1 MSLKF
6 GTDGVRGPADELTDE
21 LVVAL
26 GTAAGRVLGAERFV
40 VGRDPRESGPR
51 LDRAL
56 RRGIEAAGVAV
67 DSIGVVP
74 TPAVACLAARD
85 GVAGAVISA
94 SHNPFGDN
102 GIKFFAPGGLKLTD
116 AVEEELEAELER
128 ILAATDVADAAD
140 TGDRDDGRGSPAA
153 ADESGDDRVAADAAI
168 AAYRDLVVG
177 SLEGR
182 DLAGLRV
189 VIDCANGA
197 SSVVAPAIL
206 RDLGVDVEVI
216 NDGPDGRNI
225 NEGCGSTHPEALQ
238 AAVVAA
244 DAQIG
249 LAFDGDAD
257 RVLAVDE
264 QGRLVDGDELI
275 ALCAIDLRERGAL
288 AHDTVVVTVM
298 TNLGFHLG
306 MARHGV
312 TVAQTQVGDRY
323 VLEALEAGGFVL
335 GGEQSGHVIFRAL
348 ATTGDGL
355 LTGVQLLDLL
365 RRSGRPLSE
374 LVAGAMERLPQVLV
388 NVRVA
393 HRDPDVAQAIV
404 DEIADVEATLGET
417 GRVLV
422 RPSGTE
428 PLVRVMVEAPE
439 LAVAE
444 AAADRLVGAV
454 VAACGAAADEV
465 A

>member
-21 LVVAL
+21 LVTAL
-26 GTAAGRVLGAERFV
+26 GTAAARVLGADRFV
-40 VGRDPRESGPR
+40 VGRDPRESGAR

-56 RRGIEAAGVAV
+56 RRGIAAAGVAV
-67 DSIGVVP
+67 ESIGVVP

-116 AVEEELEAELER
+116 AVEERLEAELDR
-128 ILAATDVADAAD
+128 ILASGPIDGGAPDPLDGEDGVDGAD
-140 TGDRDDGRGSPAA
+140 PAA
-153 ADESGDDRVAADAAI
+153 IE
-168 AAYRDLVVG
+168 AYRHLVIS

-182 DLAGLRV
+182 GLAGLRV

-197 SSVVAPAIL
+197 SSFVAPAIL
-206 RDLGVDVEVI
+206 EALGADVEVI
-216 NDGPDGRNI
+216 NDEPDGRNI
-225 NEGCGSTHPEALQ
+225 NEGSGSTHPELLQ

-244 DAQIG
+244 GAQVG

-264 QGRLVDGDELI
+264 RGQLVDGDELI
-275 ALCAIDLRERGAL
+275 ALCAIDLRDRGAL

-306 MARHGV
+306 MAEHGI

-323 VLEALEAGGFVL
+323 VLEALEEGGFVL

-365 RRSGRPLSE
+365 CRSGRPLSA
-374 LVAGAMERLPQVLV
+374 LVADAMQRLPQVLV

-404 DEIADVEATLGET
+404 DEITEVEAMLGER

-428 PLVRVMVEAPE
+428 PLVRVMVEA
-439 LAVAE
+439 ADADIAQ
-444 AAADRLVGAV
+444 AAADRLVEAV
-454 VAACGAAADEV
+454 LVACGAAAEE
-465 A
+465 AAS

>member
-21 LVVAL
+21 LVTAL
-26 GTAAGRVLGAERFV
+26 GIAAGRVLGADRFV

-56 RRGIEAAGVAV
+56 RRGIVAAGVEV
-67 DSIGVVP
+67 ESIGVVP
-74 TPAVACLAARD
+74 TPAIACLAARD

-116 AVEEELEAELER
+116 AVEERLEAELDR
-128 ILAATDVADAAD
+128 ILASGAVDGATGGTAGDGADE
-140 TGDRDDGRGSPAA
+140 AA
-153 ADESGDDRVAADAAI
+153 ATARAI
-168 AAYRDLVVG
+168 EAYRDLVIG

-182 DLAGLRV
+182 GLAGLRV
-189 VIDCANGA
+189 VVDCANGA
-197 SSVVAPAIL
+197 SSAVAPEVLQA
-206 RDLGVDVEVI
+206 LGADVEVI
-216 NDGPDGRNI
+216 NDEPDGRNI
-225 NEGCGSTHPEALQ
+225 NEGCGSTHPESLQ

-244 DAQIG
+244 GAQVG

-264 QGRLVDGDELI
+264 RGRLVDGDELI
-275 ALCAIDLRERGAL
+275 ALCAIDLRDRGAL

-306 MARHGV
+306 MARHGI

-323 VLEALEAGGFVL
+323 VLEALEDGGFVL

-374 LVAGAMERLPQVLV
+374 LVADAMERLPQVLV

-393 HRDPDVAQAIV
+393 HRDPEVAQAIV
-404 DEIADVEATLGET
+404 EDITEVEAMLGER

-428 PLVRVMVEAPE
+428 PIVRVMVEAGDE
-439 LAVAE
+439 QMAE
-444 AAADRLVGAV
+444 QAADRLVQAV
-454 VAACGAAADEV
+454 VAACGVAAGEA
-465 A
+465 AS

>member
-26 GTAAGRVLGAERFV
+26 GTAAARVLGAERFV
-40 VGRDPRESGPR
+40 VGRDPRASGPR

-56 RRGIEAAGVAV
+56 RRGIAAAGVPV
-67 DSIGVVP
+67 ESIGVVP
-74 TPAVACLAARD
+74 TPAVARLAARD
-85 GVAGAVISA
+85 DIAGAVISA

-116 AVEEELEAELER
+116 AVEERLEAELDA
-128 ILAATDVADAAD
+128 ILASGSGGSADLRVDGLADGPD
-140 TGDRDDGRGSPAA
+140 TGDGAGAA
-153 ADESGDDRVAADAAI
+153 AAI
-168 AAYRDLVVG
+168 EAYRDLVVG

-182 DLAGLRV
+182 DLDGLHV
-189 VIDCANGA
+189 VVDCANGA
-197 SSVVAPAIL
+197 SSAVAPAIL
-206 RDLGVDVEVI
+206 RELGARVEVI
-216 NDGPDGRNI
+216 NDQPDGRNI
-225 NEGCGSTHPEALQ
+225 NERCGSTHPQGLQ

-244 DAQIG
+244 GAQVG

-264 QGRLVDGDELI
+264 RGELVDGDELI

-306 MARHGV
+306 MARHGIE
-312 TVAQTQVGDRY
+312 VAQTQVGDRY
-323 VLEALEAGGFVL
+323 VLEALAEGGYVL
-335 GGEQSGHVIFRAL
+335 GGEQSGHVIFRSL

-365 RRSGRPLSE
+365 RRSGRPLSA
-374 LVAGAMERLPQVLV
+374 LAADAMQRLPQVLV

-393 HRDPDVAQAIV
+393 HRDPDVARAIV
-404 DEIADVEATLGET
+404 AEIAEVEATLGET

-444 AAADRLVGAV
+444 AAADRLVQAV
-454 VAACGAAADEV
+454 VAVCGAAADEV
-465 A
+465 V